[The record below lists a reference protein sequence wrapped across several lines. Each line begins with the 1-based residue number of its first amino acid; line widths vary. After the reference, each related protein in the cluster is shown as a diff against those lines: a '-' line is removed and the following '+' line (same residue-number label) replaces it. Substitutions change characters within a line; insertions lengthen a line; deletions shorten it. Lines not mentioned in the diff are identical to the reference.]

1 MLHSKEKKKSSKK
14 RPRDDKHDVGADE
27 DVIEDLV
34 LSSDDE
40 GDDVDNA
47 SARSSSPP
55 LEDGYQEVGQD
66 SVKQN
71 HKKRWL
77 ATSLDHVKGQEKSA
91 AATGKRRKPRR
102 KKAKKSVDP

>member
-27 DVIEDLV
+27 DVVEDLV
-34 LSSDDE
+34 LSSDDD
-40 GDDVDNA
+40 GDDVDNG
-47 SARSSSPP
+47 SAHISSPP

-71 HKKRWL
+71 HKKRQL
-77 ATSLDHVKGQEKSA
+77 ATSLDHVKGQEKSS